1 MGKFRKMLAGVL
13 SAAMVLSTM
22 TVTAFAE
29 TSRTTPATIDTTKTG
44 TITIHKY
51 EYNGTGGNTGTG
63 EAKDESN
70 VPSDAKALEGAGF
83 TIYKVANAN
92 DLTKYY
98 STSPENLPL
107 VSDYVENGKIKSTYS
122 DNQVGKEKKTN
133 SEGIA
138 EFKDLALG
146 FYVVVETTTPAKVTD
161 PVDPFIVSV
170 PMTTKD
176 GDNWLYDVHV
186 YPKNKTTYG
195 GVTLEKTGK
204 DEMKLKGVTFVLQK
218 QNGDKWDNVTTSESD
233 NKPLNL
239 ITNDKGQ
246 ITVHGLSQ
254 GTYRFIETN
263 RGDNDGYIMDG
274 ATTYVFT
281 VNPDGTITYN
291 GQTEKNIT
299 ITVNNEKPSLEK
311 SGKNADGSY
320 DNDTDA
326 SVGDTV
332 TWKVEASVPSNVNEL
347 KTYKLTDTMSAAL
360 TWENVANADLQIST
374 SPSIELIQGT
384 DYNLTVP
391 EDNTKG
397 GTWTIEFT
405 ETGKTKL
412 ATSKVKVITVTFN
425 TKLNENA
432 KIGSAGNLNDAELDY
447 SNAIYPTEDPN
458 NPNNNKQP
466 GEDKITD
473 QAIVYSFQM
482 NVLKVDGKTS
492 AGLEGVKFDL
502 YSYTGEKTNP
512 TEADLK
518 GADGKRIAQD
528 LKTDANGKIQYK
540 GLKNG
545 TYYLVETK
553 TVKTEDGK
561 QYNLLKEP
569 VKVEITVEYTT
580 KTETTITK
588 DENGNVTNKTTV
600 STDTFTGGDTGSDGT
615 FTVTVKNYTGFD
627 LPTTG
632 GMGTVLFS
640 IAGFALMAGAAFV
653 LLKGRRKDA

>member
-22 TVTAFAE
+22 TVTAFAAE
-29 TSRTTPATIDTTKTG
+29 TKMPTINTTKKGSITINKYEGDDTTK
-44 TITIHKY
+44 
-51 EYNGTGGNTGTG
+51 
-63 EAKDESN
+63 
-70 VPSDAKALEGAGF
+70 PLEGVTF
-83 TIYKVANAN
+83 TIYKIA
-92 DLTKYY
+92 DLEQGSNPVELKYKSLITGVNITSETKY
-98 STSPENLPL
+98 N
-107 VSDYVENGKIKSTYS
+107 DIKSVVDSKIANGSLTGTSATTVMESGKATAKFTELDLGIYLVEETKAPS
-122 DNQVGKEKKTN
+122 QVVNKTAN
-133 SEGIA
+133 
-138 EFKDLALG
+138 FL
-146 FYVVVETTTPAKVTD
+146 
-161 PVDPFIVSV
+161 VSV
-170 PMTTKD
+170 PMTNED
-176 GDNWLYDVHV
+176 GDGWVYDITAN
-186 YPKNKTTYG
+186 PKNDTIYG
-195 GVTLEKTGK
+195 GITLIKRGKTIKVDGS
-204 DEMKLKGVTFVLQK
+204 ETEETLKNVSFELQK
-218 QNGDKWDNVTTSESD
+218 KETTGWTNVDEYKTNESGVINVTRLA
-233 NKPLNL
+233 PA
-239 ITNDKGQ
+239 
-246 ITVHGLSQ
+246 
-254 GTYRFIETN
+254 TYRFIETN
-263 RGDNDGYIMDG
+263 LGGTEDNKGYILDG
-274 ATTYVFT
+274 KTAYEFT
-281 VNPDGTITYN
+281 VDTDG
-291 GQTEKNIT
+291 K
-299 ITVNNEKPSLEK
+299 ITVGNEEASESAQITVYNEKPSLEK
-311 SGKNADGSY
+311 SVKNANGSY

-412 ATSKVKVITVTFN
+412 ATSNVKVITVTFN

-432 KIGSAGNLNDAELDY
+432 KIGSEGNLNDAELDY
-447 SNAIYPTEDPN
+447 SNAIYPTEDPD
-458 NPNNNKQP
+458 NPKTP
-466 GEDKITD
+466 GEDKIQD

-482 NVLKVDGKTS
+482 NIEKVDGNNS
-492 AGLEGVKFDL
+492 AIKLQGVKFDL
-502 YSYTGEKTNP
+502 YSYTGTEVKP

-518 GADGKRIAQD
+518 GPAGKLIAQD
-528 LKTDANGKIQYK
+528 LTTDDKGKIQK
-540 GLKNG
+540 TGLKNG

-553 TVKTEDGK
+553 TVKKDGK

-569 VKVEITVEYTT
+569 VKVEIKVDYTT
-580 KTETTITK
+580 KTVTNITK

-600 STDTFTGGDTGSDGT
+600 STETFTGGDTGSAGT